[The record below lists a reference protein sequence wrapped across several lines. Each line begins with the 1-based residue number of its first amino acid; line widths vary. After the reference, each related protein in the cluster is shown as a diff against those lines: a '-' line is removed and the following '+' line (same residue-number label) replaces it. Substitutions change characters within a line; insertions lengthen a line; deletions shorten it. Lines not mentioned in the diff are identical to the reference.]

1 MTLSIKGNEGHYPKI
16 TQSQNPMKIG
26 LDFGTSNSGIAL
38 YDGHK
43 VTVLPLDQENVLPE
57 VVKTVLYITRDYQ
70 PAIGQEAIAQYY
82 RDNINRQRRFVKKW
96 AGEIE
101 YHGADLSYV
110 RDVFVYVDEL
120 KPGRLLQYLKTALRR
135 ASFAGTRIFERF
147 YTPGDLAQIYLS
159 LLKARAESFLGEKIQ
174 AVTLGRPVKFSTDP
188 THDRAAEETLRA
200 AAHEAGFKQ
209 VDFELE
215 PIAAALDYE
224 LTLEKPQ
231 NVVIFDF
238 GGGTLDI
245 AVMRLGGP
253 STGSGRQVY
262 ANGGVDIAGS
272 DFDRAIIEKRMLT
285 HFGLGRIN
293 HQPEILEMIQ
303 AVPDWMALPEL
314 GTPINRNIL
323 EKAIRAGTA
332 PVQLKALQSLI
343 YNDLAFTFY
352 NRVEAAKIALSGEG
366 ATVLSLDDKDIALW
380 ELYTRTQFETD
391 IFDYVGQ
398 VEKVLLETLSTAG
411 LEPGQIDAV
420 VKTGGSSS
428 IPLFTAMLARMF
440 GAEKVKDTNAFS
452 SVVAGL
458 AIKAS
463 RR

>member
-1 MTLSIKGNEGHYPKI
+1 
-16 TQSQNPMKIG
+16 MKIG
-26 LDFGTSNSGIAL
+26 LDFGTSNSGVAL
-38 YDGHK
+38 YDGQK
-43 VTVLPLDQENVLPE
+43 VTVLPIDRENVLPE
-57 VVKTVLYITRDYQ
+57 VVKTVLYITRDYKCS
-70 PAIGQEAIAQYY
+70 IGQEAVSTYY
-82 RDNINRQRRFVKKW
+82 RDNVNRQRHYVKKW
-96 AGEIE
+96 GGEIE
-101 YHGADLSYV
+101 YHGADMSYV

-135 ASFAGTRIFERF
+135 EGFAGTQIFERF
-147 YTPGDLAQIYLS
+147 YTPGDLARLYLG
-159 LLKARAESFLGEKIQ
+159 LLKSRAESVLGEQIE
-174 AVTLGRPVKFSTDP
+174 AVTLGRPVKFAKDP
-188 THDRAAEETLRA
+188 AHDRKAEETLRA
-200 AAHEAGFKQ
+200 AAQEAGFKQ

-245 AVMRLGGP
+245 AVLRLGG
-253 STGSGRQVY
+253 GQRQVY

-272 DFDRAIIEKRMLT
+272 DFDRAIIEKRMLP
-285 HFGLGRIN
+285 HFGLGTVG

-323 EKAIRAGTA
+323 DKAIRAGIA
-332 PVQLKALQSLI
+332 PVRLKALQSLI

-352 NRVEAAKIALSGEG
+352 NRVEAAKIALSSEG
-366 ATVLSLDDKDIALW
+366 AAVISLDDKEIALW
-380 ELYTRTQFETD
+380 ELYARSQFEAD

-398 VEKVLLETLSTAG
+398 VEQVLLETLAASG

-420 VKTGGSSS
+420 VKTGGSSN
-428 IPLFTAMLARMF
+428 IPLFTALLGKIF
-440 GAEKVKDTNAFS
+440 GPEKVKQSNAFS

-458 AIKAS
+458 AIKAG
-463 RR
+463 R

>member
-1 MTLSIKGNEGHYPKI
+1 
-16 TQSQNPMKIG
+16 MKIG

-57 VVKTVLYITRDYQ
+57 VVKTVLYITRDHKT
-70 PAIGQEAIAQYY
+70 AIGQEAIAQYY

-101 YHGADLSYV
+101 YHGAEMSYV
-110 RDVFVYVDEL
+110 RDVFVYIDEL

-135 ASFAGTRIFERF
+135 AGFAGTRIFERF
-147 YTPGDLAQIYLS
+147 YTPGDLAKIYLS
-159 LLKARAESFLGEKIQ
+159 LLKARAEAVLGEKIQ

-188 THDRAAEETLRA
+188 AHDRAAEETLRA
-200 AAHEAGFKQ
+200 AAHEAGFGQ
-209 VDFELE
+209 VNFELE

-224 LTLEKPQ
+224 QTLKKPQ

-245 AVMRLGGP
+245 SVMRLG
-253 STGSGRQVY
+253 SGQRKVY

-272 DFDRAIIEKRMLT
+272 DFDRAIIEKRMLA
-285 HFGLGRIN
+285 HFGLGLVG
-293 HQPEILEMIQ
+293 HQPELLEMIY

-323 EKAIRAGTA
+323 EKAIRAGVA
-332 PVQLKALQSLI
+332 PAQLKALQSLI

-352 NRVEAAKIALSGEG
+352 NRVEAAKIALSDEG
-366 ATVLSLDDKDIALW
+366 ATVIRLDDKDIALW

-398 VEKVLLETLSTAG
+398 VERVLLETLSDAG

-428 IPLFTAMLARMF
+428 IPLFASILARMF
-440 GAEKVKDTNAFS
+440 GAEKVRAASAFS

-458 AIKAS
+458 AIQAS
-463 RR
+463 GR